1 MYYPKSEILS
11 VKYTS
16 GAEYVVKTTRVP
28 YTGYYYATN
37 DGRFFSGK
45 EYSAATVELIEDSGG
60 FSVNQSTSPTFYY
73 PMPNE
78 ADYNKGSFTRYVTKR
93 VNSGLETITEVNEAE
108 FNRTSR
114 DPLYITAK
122 FSWKITGPLHD
133 DLSDPNYPIYGIIDT
148 NKRTLDVVE
157 KTIKGVKN
165 YFKNLSQ
172 YAK

>member
-1 MYYPKSEILS
+1 MYYPKSEISS
-11 VKYTS
+11 VNYTS
-16 GAEYVVKTTRVP
+16 GNEFVVKRSRVP
-28 YTGYYYATN
+28 YKGYYYATN

-45 EYSAATVELIEDSGG
+45 EYTATTVEIIKEEDTL
-60 FSVNQSTSPTFYY
+60 FLKNSTSPTFYY
-73 PMPNE
+73 PMPND
-78 ADYNKGSFTRYVTKR
+78 ADYNNGSFTRYVTKR